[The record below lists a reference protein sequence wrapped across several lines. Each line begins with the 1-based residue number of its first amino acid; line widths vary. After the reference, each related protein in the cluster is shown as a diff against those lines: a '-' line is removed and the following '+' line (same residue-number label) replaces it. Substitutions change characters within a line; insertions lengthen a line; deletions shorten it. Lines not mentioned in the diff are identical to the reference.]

1 MSTSRL
7 VQPQGVAEA
16 VLGAL
21 LRPPRVTV
29 EGIVLLP
36 SPSRL

>member
-16 VLGAL
+16 VLGVL
-21 LRPPRVTV
+21 HRPPPVTV

-36 SPSRL
+36 SSGRL